1 MVTTVQMPDG
11 VDGQE
16 AYGLLR
22 DRFGVVLAGG
32 HGSLRGKVIRIGHM
46 GYMNRFDIITAL
58 SALELVLG
66 DLGYRAPAAG
76 AGAARAVEVFAQ
88 LETSRV

>member
-1 MVTTVQMPDG
+1 MAT
-11 VDGQE
+11 
-16 AYGLLR
+16 
-22 DRFGVVLAGG
+22 AGCA
-32 HGSLRGKVIRIGHM
+32 GKVIRIGHM

-66 DLGYRAPAAG
+66 ELGYRAPTAG